1 MPRLRFSRLALVGSA
16 ALFVT
21 ALSSEALAFERQWHF
36 GAGAGAALGMEGLE
50 LGPALGAHAAYGLS
64 DVFDVRFELS
74 GSRHALTATI
84 DLPAEQT
91 VYSNV
96 YTGKIGIAYKLDVIQ
111 WIPYLGVT
119 AGALG
124 ATELP
129 DYSQVR
135 VCLGVIG
142 GLDYAIT
149 RNLGLGIVATADYV
163 LTRPTTHAVFLL
175 RAEYRFG
182 W

>member
-1 MPRLRFSRLALVGSA
+1 VGSA
-16 ALFVT
+16 ALLVT

-36 GAGAGAALGMEGLE
+36 GAGAGVALGVEGLE

-64 DVFDVRFELS
+64 DVFDFRLELS
-74 GSRHALTATI
+74 GSRHEHTVTTNLT
-84 DLPAEQT
+84 PPEP

-124 ATELP
+124 ATGPLP
-129 DYSQVR
+129 DYNTVR
-135 VCLGVIG
+135 VCLGLVG

-149 RNLGLGIVATADYV
+149 RNLGLGIAATADYV

-175 RAEYRFG
+175 RAEYRLG